1 MPIVYNLDRFL
12 TAQARDFTTA
22 IAELRS
28 GYKATHWIWYVFP
41 QLATLGRSAMA
52 RHFGLSGI
60 EEAGT
65 YLAHPVLGVRLVTC
79 AELLLQ
85 HPERTPEDILGTVD
99 ALKVRSCMTLFEAVT
114 DAPGVFGEVLD
125 RLYSGSRCPETLRQI
140 G

>member
-1 MPIVYNLDRFL
+1 MAGLQEFVD
-12 TAQARDFTTA
+12 AQDKHWPQ
-22 IAELRS
+22 ILGELRD
-28 GYKATHWIWYVFP
+28 GRKATHWIWYVFP

-60 EEAGT
+60 EEAGA
-65 YLAHPVLGVRLVTC
+65 YLAHPVLGPRLVTC

-85 HPERTPEDILGTVD
+85 HPERTPEEILGPVD
-99 ALKVRSCMTLFEAVT
+99 ALKVRSCMTLFEAAT